1 MKDYELKITPV
12 IPCQAAISKA
22 LEHAGT
28 QPVITIGLD
37 IELATP
43 AGAII
48 IGGGTPLDLGKHP
61 RTTWLALVRWLRE
74 RHATVHV
81 AQEACGFG
89 WQFHRDLEAAG
100 ATSQVVAPE
109 DLNGLRKTDRRD
121 ARQLA
126 SALWDYHQRG
136 NKHALRPVRIPSP
149 EEQQRRAHCR
159 QRSQCIE
166 TRHRLE
172 AHGRSLLWDHDW
184 LHVPEGWWK
193 PRVWP
198 RLEADLKAAGKDWL
212 IAMLTPHRQIIV
224 SLQERMT
231 TLEKLITPAP
241 APPAPSAANKQA
253 HVASA
258 TDTIAASDAEAANT
272 TAAEAPSL
280 VAKGLG
286 SATHAQIDAEVM
298 DWQRFKNRGQAGSF
312 IGCCPSERS
321 SGKKQKLGSIDRI
334 GNKRIRTML
343 VEAVWR
349 LKKWNPD
356 WRGFKKFA
364 AVLGPEAKC
373 GTGPRKKAVVACARL
388 LMVDLWRLNTGR
400 TTLEALGL
408 KSA

>member
-1 MKDYELKITPV
+1 MKTYELKSTPPS
-12 IPCQAAISKA
+12 IPCQHALSKA
-22 LEHAGT
+22 LEQAGT
-28 QPVITIGLD
+28 QPVIALGLD

-61 RTTWLALVRWLRE
+61 RPVWLALVRWLRE

-81 AQEACGFG
+81 SQEACGFG
-89 WQFHRDLEAAG
+89 WGFHRDLESVG
-100 ATSQVVAPE
+100 AKSLVVAPE
-109 DLNGLRKTDRRD
+109 DLNGQRKTDRRD

-126 SALWDYHQRG
+126 TALWDYHQRG
-136 NKHALRPVRIPSP
+136 NTKALRPVRIPAV

-159 QRSQCIE
+159 QRSQCLE

-184 LHVPEGWWK
+184 LTVPEGWWK

-198 RLEADLKAAGKDWL
+198 RLEAELKAAGKDWL
-212 IAMLTPHRQIIV
+212 IAMLTPHRQIIL
-224 SLQERMT
+224 SLQERLAA
-231 TLEKLITPAP
+231 LEKIIL
-241 APPAPSAANKQA
+241 PPAAAAPDMQTAVPPS
-253 HVASA
+253 
-258 TDTIAASDAEAANT
+258 AEAAT
-272 TAAEAPSL
+272 TSATVPTAPPPPQP
-280 VAKGLG
+280 KGLG
-286 SATHAQIDAEVM
+286 APTIAQIDAEVM
-298 DWQRFKNRGQAGSF
+298 DWQRFQNRGQAGSF

-349 LKKWNPD
+349 LRQWNPG

-364 AVLGPEAKC
+364 AVLGPGAKC
-373 GTGPRKKAVVACARL
+373 GTGPRKKAIVACARL
-388 LMVDLWRLNTGR
+388 LMIDLWRLKTGR
-400 TTLEALGL
+400 TTMEALGL
-408 KSA
+408 IPA

>member
-1 MKDYELKITPV
+1 VGER
-12 IPCQAAISKA
+12 A
-22 LEHAGT
+22 
-28 QPVITIGLD
+28 VITLGLD

-48 IGGGTPLDLGKHP
+48 IGGGNPIDLGKHP
-61 RTTWLALVRWLRE
+61 RTTWLALVKWLRE
-74 RHATVHV
+74 RHATIHA

-100 ATSQVVAPE
+100 ATSLVVAPE
-109 DLNGLRKTDRRD
+109 DLNGQRKTDRRD

-126 SALWDYHQRG
+126 SALWNYHQRG
-136 NKHALRPVRIPSP
+136 NTKALRPVRIPLP

-184 LHVPEGWWK
+184 LTVPEGWWK

-231 TLEKLITPAP
+231 ALEKLINP
-241 APPAPSAANKQA
+241 APPAPAA
-253 HVASA
+253 
-258 TDTIAASDAEAANT
+258 
-272 TAAEAPSL
+272 AAEQVPTSEAQATSTTTIPTPDNSHNKTAEPAPSIL
-280 VAKGLG
+280 AKGLG
-286 SATHAQIDAEVM
+286 GATQTQIDAEVM

-349 LKKWNPD
+349 LKKWNPG

-364 AVLGPEAKC
+364 AVLGPGAKC

-400 TTLEALGL
+400 TTLKRIGL
-408 KSA
+408 IPV